1 MAFGLMM
8 KMKTSKVDKSTR
20 YPRVKKPPICWFWIA
35 YPIPKFDTKPRP
47 PKFGFTWWPKNVT
60 DAFVSCWIAAGTT
73 SLPAPH
79 EVQSSP
85 NQLTISTIRI
95 RENHQKVGHSLNTWP
110 ARSAEG
116 YPDRITI
123 PFWVPI
129 EEILHH
135 WSMSLLYN
143 CIYGTV
149 HSCHELHANQ
159 RITIWDTQWISMVST
174 SVYQIQW
181 VVRFCS
187 VFKMFYLFSSR
198 CSRSAMFGTYAQGT
212 WTWYLF
218 QIYACVHSILMTVS
232 SCANCILRLKF
243 CRRIFAESVWQ

>member
-1 MAFGLMM
+1 MEDGLRSHDEDEDIQGGQINQISSG
-8 KMKTSKVDKSTR
+8 KETTYLLILDCLPHTQKWHNLILSRDH
-20 YPRVKKPPICWFWIA
+20 PNL
-35 YPIPKFDTKPRP
+35 
-47 PKFGFTWWPKNVT
+47 GLLGWPKNGT

-85 NQLTISTIRI
+85 NQLTISTIRM

-129 EEILHH
+129 EEVLHH

-198 CSRSAMFGTYAQGT
+198 RSRSAMFGTYAQGT

-218 QIYACVHSILMTVS
+218 SNICVCTLNTYDGFILCKLYT
-232 SCANCILRLKF
+232 AFEIL
-243 CRRIFAESVWQ
+243 